1 MSDFL
6 DPASTSLK
14 ICGVTRS
21 DDAERLVELGV
32 HALGI
37 NFWPHSKRYLAPE
50 SAKTLLE
57 ACASKIVRV
66 GVFVNAEPE
75 LPRSLLE
82 NGYIDIA
89 QFHGDETPDYCKP
102 FAEAKLPFIKAIGVK
117 NKQSLANITDY
128 GASAIL
134 LDTPAPGVYGG
145 TGETFEG
152 HELGDDHYHHT
163 PGDSYEDIHKDY
175 PGFDDHEG
183 DDSEESKAEEAQKDD
198 NDGKADDNAEA
209 EPKDITE
216 DDADSNSEGETEDDS
231 KDRPK
236 DDDKDDSKDD
246 PKDRSQ

>member
-145 TGETFEG
+145 TGETFDWSHAKAFIDNHPDIPVLLAG
-152 HELGDDHYHHT
+152 GITPANATDAITQVHPAALDVASGAELT
-163 PGDSYEDIHKDY
+163 PGIKD
-175 PGFDDHEG
+175 FDKVQALLKACSKQSTDH
-183 DDSEESKAEEAQKDD
+183 
-198 NDGKADDNAEA
+198 
-209 EPKDITE
+209 
-216 DDADSNSEGETEDDS
+216 
-231 KDRPK
+231 
-236 DDDKDDSKDD
+236 
-246 PKDRSQ
+246 